1 MKVIIFG
8 VKNFELMRTNIEIDE
23 GVIQKAIELSGLKT
37 KKAVVDQALKD
48 FLAKQSK
55 LNLLKLEGKL
65 EWEGDLSDW
74 RNE

>member
-8 VKNFELMRTNIEIDE
+8 VKIFELMRTNIEIDE

-65 EWEGDLSDW
+65 EWEGNLSDW

>member
-1 MKVIIFG
+1 
-8 VKNFELMRTNIEIDE
+8 MRTNIEIDE
-23 GVIQKAIELSGLKT
+23 GVILKAIELSGLKT

-65 EWEGDLSDW
+65 EWEGNLSDW

>member
-1 MKVIIFG
+1 MIIFG
-8 VKNFELMRTNIEIDE
+8 VKFIKIMRTNIEIDE
-23 GVIQKAIELSGLKT
+23 GVILKAIELSGLKT

-65 EWEGDLSDW
+65 EWEGNLSDW